1 MSLPLSTSPDVSN
14 TDQSRQNGCP
24 RPPGGHGICRSGGKR
39 CLLPPTYLCSIPSA
53 QGLSMHGKGGEFG
66 RKSPPCISIC
76 LQRDGGIWEWILSE
90 AQFGTWGYHR
100 GWSLDT
106 VESPPAKNRF
116 TPIGNAGKHFQTGL
130 DYLQGRRFHHFSGHF
145 LTELCHPHGK
155 EGLPSVYMEL
165 SVFQFLPVA
174 THPVPM
180 HTAHKSPAPP
190 TRLSYFRY

>member
-1 MSLPLSTSPDVSN
+1 
-14 TDQSRQNGCP
+14 
-24 RPPGGHGICRSGGKR
+24 
-39 CLLPPTYLCSIPSA
+39 
-53 QGLSMHGKGGEFG
+53 MHGKGGEFG

-90 AQFGTWGYHR
+90 AQFGAWGYHR

-155 EGLPSVYMEL
+155 EGLPSVCMEL
-165 SVFQFLPVA
+165 SIFQFLTVA
-174 THPVPM
+174 HAHRSQEPSPTH
-180 HTAHKSPAPP
+180 
-190 TRLSYFRY
+190 